1 MRTLSPAAAFQ
12 CLGVRFTM
20 LLDWEKE
27 YEQVLAREL
36 YHMCVKHTYLPVQ
49 MVPAANLAVSV
60 LSCAGTL
67 AGQRAGSITPNLDQ
81 QR

>member
-1 MRTLSPAAAFQ
+1 
-12 CLGVRFTM
+12 M